1 MSKDTEPIYN
11 RIVQIVSKFDRRS
24 FAIALI
30 EQIRLLEEDR
40 IPIEKMQIWNLLFL
54 LKICVVHG
62 GFNPRKQIK
71 FMDILNLHNLCLEL
85 NSFVPAYESE
95 SNKQI
100 LNKIMRRFAFQ
111 QFGCQQELSLPE
123 IERTIKLLK
132 LSERT
137 LEKNFSNDVNFSYK
151 DFLKYVIIIYAWH
164 QTHLDIPI
172 LDISDIKVAIED
184 KEIFDQITSYLS
196 RDISY
201 IQKDI
206 LQDAK
211 ARSKRLEI
219 FDQSILY
226 KYPIW
231 EIKGAKYLISKHL
244 FEKAMTRL
252 PIEKAFIK
260 NPAGISKA
268 FETYTHSLLKR
279 KFNSFLN
286 EKEIEKRYQLKEG
299 QKKADFLVFESLGKV
314 TIECKAIYAPKL
326 SKVDLKLEILI
337 SSYKESI
344 LKGLVQ
350 SIETHFYLDTVIFKN
365 NFMLI
370 VTLDDLN
377 FSWFEEVY
385 DEFIREGLERNY
397 PGFEEKIN
405 NFNLSHIFILPIST
419 FESIIY
425 YICKENIEF
434 ASLLLKLI
442 KYREEVGDSNY
453 FDFADLFDSFMKKEH
468 GENYKIEYEKN
479 ETELLFEEIRNSL
492 TQALS
497 HRK

>member
-1 MSKDTEPIYN
+1 MSKDTEHTYN
-11 RIVQIVSKFDRRS
+11 RIVQIVSKLDRRS

-30 EQIRLLEEDR
+30 EQIRLLEENR
-40 IPIEKMQIWNLLFL
+40 VPIEMMQIWNLLFL

-62 GFNPRKQIK
+62 RFNPKKQIQ
-71 FMDILNLHNLCLEL
+71 FRDILNLHNLCLEL
-85 NSFVPAYESE
+85 NNFVPADESE

-111 QFGCQQELSLPE
+111 QLGCQQELNLPE

-132 LSERT
+132 LSEFT
-137 LEKNFSNDVNFSYK
+137 LETNFANDVNFSNK
-151 DFLKYVIIIYAWH
+151 DFIKYLFIIYTWH

-201 IQKDI
+201 IKKDI
-206 LQDAK
+206 LLDSK
-211 ARSKRLEI
+211 VRSKRLEI

-231 EIKGAKYLISKHL
+231 EIKGAKYLISRHL

-252 PIEKAFIK
+252 PIEKIFIK
-260 NPAGISKA
+260 SPARISKA
-268 FETYTHSLLKR
+268 FEAYNYSLLKR
-279 KFNSFLN
+279 KFNSILN
-286 EKEIEKRYQLKEG
+286 EKDIEKKYELKEG
-299 QKKADFLVFESLGKV
+299 QKKADFLVFESLGKI
-314 TIECKAIYAPKL
+314 TIECKAIYAPAL
-326 SKVDLKLEILI
+326 SKVDLKLDTLI

-350 SIETHFYLDTVIFKN
+350 SIETHFYLDTANFKN

-370 VTLDDLN
+370 ITLDDLY
-377 FSWFEEVY
+377 FAWFEEVY
-385 DEFIREGLERNY
+385 DEFIREGLKRNY

-405 NFNLSHIFILPIST
+405 NFNLNHIFILPIST
-419 FESIIY
+419 FETIIY
-425 YICKENIEF
+425 YICKEKVEL
-434 ASLLLKLI
+434 ASLLQKLI
-442 KYREEVGDSNY
+442 KYREEVSDSNY
-453 FDFADLFDSFMKKEH
+453 FDFVDLFDSFMKKEH
-468 GENYKIEYEKN
+468 GENYEIEYEKK
-479 ETELLFEEIRNSL
+479 ETELLFEEIKKSL

-497 HRK
+497 QRK